1 MKGEAS
7 MGALTAR
14 QEKLLALF
22 KVAVENEK
30 EAQETYS
37 TMLSLSDDLAIK
49 RIIEGFLNEERR
61 HEAKLL
67 AIYNDMRTTGEFK
80 DAI

>member
-1 MKGEAS
+1 MAVLS
-7 MGALTAR
+7 AR

-22 KVAVENEK
+22 KFAIQSEK

-37 TMLSLSDDLAIK
+37 TMLTLSDDPAIK
-49 RIIEGFLNEERR
+49 RIIEGLLREEKR

-67 AIYNDMRTTGEFK
+67 EIYNDVRTAGIIK
-80 DAI
+80 DGA

>member
-1 MKGEAS
+1 MAVLS
-7 MGALTAR
+7 AR

-22 KVAVENEK
+22 KFAVQSEK

-37 TMLSLSDDLAIK
+37 TMLTLSDDPAIK
-49 RIIEGFLNEERR
+49 RVIEGLLREEKR

-67 AIYNDMRTTGEFK
+67 EIYNDVRTTGEIK
-80 DAI
+80 DAA

>member
-1 MKGEAS
+1 MAVLSG
-7 MGALTAR
+7 R

-22 KVAVENEK
+22 KFAIESEK

-37 TMLSLSDDLAIK
+37 TMLTLSDDPVIK
-49 RIIEGFLNEERR
+49 RIIEGLLREERR

-67 AIYNDMRTTGEFK
+67 EIYNDVRATGDIK
-80 DAI
+80 DVT

>member
-1 MKGEAS
+1 MAIPS
-7 MGALTAR
+7 AR

-22 KVAVENEK
+22 KFAVQSEK

-37 TMLSLSDDLAIK
+37 TMLTLSDDPAIK
-49 RIIEGFLNEERR
+49 RIIGGLLREERR

-67 AIYNDMRTTGEFK
+67 EIYNDVRTTGDIK
-80 DAI
+80 DAT

>member
-1 MKGEAS
+1 MAVLS
-7 MGALTAR
+7 AR

-22 KVAVENEK
+22 KFAIQSEK

-37 TMLSLSDDLAIK
+37 TMLTLSDDPAIK
-49 RIIEGFLNEERR
+49 RVIEDLLREEKR

-67 AIYNDMRTTGEFK
+67 EIYNDVRTTGIIK
-80 DAI
+80 DGA

>member
-1 MKGEAS
+1 MAVIS
-7 MGALTAR
+7 AR

-22 KVAVENEK
+22 KFAIQSEK

-37 TMLSLSDDLAIK
+37 TMLTLSDDPEIK
-49 RIIEGFLNEERR
+49 RIIEGLLREEKR

-67 AIYNDMRTTGEFK
+67 EIYNDVRTTGIIK
-80 DAI
+80 DGA